1 MTWHGNQDHG
11 EEQKPVL
18 KYFFT
23 DALVISV
30 HVGFNISN
38 MITMQFIELFYK
50 LQDCDDQVL
59 RTVCSNCL
67 VLSDCQDYSQ
77 SHMLWW

>member
-1 MTWHGNQDHG
+1 MTWHRNQDHG

-23 DALVISV
+23 DALVTFV

-59 RTVCSNCL
+59 RTVCNNCL